1 MNIDE
6 TNIQE
11 ISKQTGLEMRHNSD
25 DMYSLYLEN
34 AIVPSLIWNPK
45 WYHVK
50 IFRQASVIDRMVY
63 VSDVVFVSQE
73 EELEKEITNLCKLN
87 KEVKA
92 KLKLNI
98 INEDFK

>member
-6 TNIQE
+6 NYIQE

-34 AIVPSLIWNPK
+34 AILPSLVWNPN

-50 IFRQASVIDRMVY
+50 IFRHASVVDRMVY
-63 VSDVVFVSQE
+63 VSDIVFVSQKE
-73 EELEKEITNLCKLN
+73 ALEKEITNLCKLN

-92 KLKLNI
+92 KLKINI

>member
-1 MNIDE
+1 MNINK
-6 TNIQE
+6 TYIQE
-11 ISKQTGLEMRHNSD
+11 ISKQTGLEMYHNRD
-25 DMYSLYLEN
+25 DMYLLYLEN
-34 AIVPSLIWNPK
+34 AIIPSLIWNPK

-63 VSDVVFVSQE
+63 VSDAVIVSQK

-98 INEDFK
+98 ISEDFK